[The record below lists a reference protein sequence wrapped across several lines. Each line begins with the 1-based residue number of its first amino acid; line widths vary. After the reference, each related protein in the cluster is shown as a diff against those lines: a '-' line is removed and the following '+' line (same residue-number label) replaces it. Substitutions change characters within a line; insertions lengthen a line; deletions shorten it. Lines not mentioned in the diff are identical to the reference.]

1 MIHEVLG
8 GNYVFLPILEK
19 NMREVLEG
27 ESEGQIEEIDC
38 MLEELQQEFLWLAN
52 VKKEY
57 ANVTNELLTYDKQL
71 VQRLLEKIMVY
82 EDTLVVEFK
91 SGLEIEVKR

>member
-1 MIHEVLG
+1 
-8 GNYVFLPILEK
+8 
-19 NMREVLEG
+19 MREVLEG